1 MNRPTT
7 TAYDITHAMAR
18 INGIDL
24 HYVLEGDTKAPTL
37 VLINMASHNLTC
49 WEVVLG
55 PLLIYVSLPRKR
67 RTRIRPRPRSAPA
80 AAAPPG
86 ANGNNS
92 LIRGARGEALQ
103 YPNRA

>member
-49 WEVVLG
+49 WEVVLE
-55 PLLIYVSLPRKR
+55 PLLKR
-67 RTRIRPRPRSAPA
+67 FNVMRFD
-80 AAAPPG
+80 
-86 ANGNNS
+86 
-92 LIRGARGEALQ
+92 LRGTGKSGWGD
-103 YPNRA
+103 